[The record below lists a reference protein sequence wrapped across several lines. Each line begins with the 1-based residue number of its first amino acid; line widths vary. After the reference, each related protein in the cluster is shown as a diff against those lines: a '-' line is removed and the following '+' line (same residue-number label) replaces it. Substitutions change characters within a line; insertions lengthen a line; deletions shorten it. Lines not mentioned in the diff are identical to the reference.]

1 MLLSLVLIQK
11 LYIGCALG
19 LLVFVAHALL
29 GRVPL
34 SYNVRNLSLRWKTTA
49 MTALAFT
56 LVMGL
61 LTVMLAF
68 VNGMYLLTISSGQ
81 PGNVMILADG
91 STDESFSSLGY
102 SDIGDIENQA
112 GILHEGEQPLVSRE
126 TYLNVN
132 QPIENPRP
140 GRPNRRFVQ
149 LRGVNDPVLAGRV
162 HGLSL
167 YDGGTWF
174 SDAGVEEAGEGMS
187 LIQVVLG
194 EGVARVMAGDRTD
207 EQRRSARNPDRLEVG
222 DTFSLGGRQWI
233 VKGLLK
239 SAGSTFDSEVWA
251 KQSLVGP
258 MFGKTA
264 SSTLVA
270 RTAGPDEAQKLRD
283 FLATEYKKSAVNA
296 QVETKYFE
304 NLSATNTQF
313 LYAIAV
319 VAGVMAVGG
328 MFGVM
333 NTMFAAISQRRTDIG
348 VLRLLGFTRGQ
359 VLLSFLMESMVI
371 ALIGGLIGIA
381 LGSLSHGW
389 STTSVVSGGGGGKSV
404 VLKLVVDQ
412 TIIAATLAATLAM
425 GFFGGFIPALS
436 AMRFKPLDT
445 LR

>member
-1 MLLSLVLIQK
+1 MTLDTK
-11 LYIGCALG
+11 LYIFDGVLLAFLLAHRVLG
-19 LLVFVAHALL
+19 K
-29 GRVPL
+29 VPL
-34 SYNVRNLSLRWKTTA
+34 SYNVRNLTLRWKTTA

-56 LVMGL
+56 LVIGL

-91 STDESFSSLGY
+91 STDESFSTMAY
-102 SDIGDIENQA
+102 SGTGDIENQD
-112 GILHEGEQPLVSRE
+112 GILRENDKPLFSRE

-132 QPIENPRP
+132 QPIEHPKP

-149 LRGVNDPVLAGRV
+149 LRGVHDPVVAGTV

-167 YDGGTWF
+167 YEGGAWF
-174 SDAGVEEAGEGMS
+174 SDAGVEEAAEGMS
-187 LIQVVLG
+187 LIQAVLG
-194 EGVARVMAGDRTD
+194 EGIARVMASDRTD
-207 EQRRSARNPDRLEVG
+207 EQRRAAKNPQRLEVG
-222 DTFSLGGRQWI
+222 DTFNLGGRNWI
-233 VKGLLK
+233 VKGLLR

-258 MFGKTA
+258 MFGKDA
-264 SSTLVA
+264 YSTLVA
-270 RTAGPDEAQKLRD
+270 RTAGPQEAQKLRD
-283 FLATEYKKSAVNA
+283 FLANDYKKSAVNP

-319 VAGVMAVGG
+319 VAGVMAIGG

-333 NTMFAAISQRRTDIG
+333 NTMFAAVSQRRTDIG
-348 VLRLLGFTRGQ
+348 VLRLLGFTRAQ
-359 VLLSFLMESMVI
+359 VLTSFLMESLVI
-371 ALIGGLIGIA
+371 ALVGGVVGIA
-381 LGSLSHGW
+381 LGSLSHGL
-389 STTSVVSGGGGGKSV
+389 STTSVVSGSGGGKSV
-404 VLKLVVDQ
+404 VLKLVVDE
-412 TIIAATLAATLAM
+412 TILAAGLASTLAM
-425 GFFGGFIPALS
+425 GFLGGFIPALS